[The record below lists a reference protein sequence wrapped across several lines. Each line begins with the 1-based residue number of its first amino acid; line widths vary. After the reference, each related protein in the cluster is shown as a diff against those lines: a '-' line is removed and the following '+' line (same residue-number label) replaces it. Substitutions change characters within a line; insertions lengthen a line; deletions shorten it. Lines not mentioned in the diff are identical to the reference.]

1 MSRSS
6 TVEHTTDNRVME
18 VRFFPRQPCQQ
29 GKCPTDS
36 HKVGLVGALPTAGTS
51 LGRWRSG
58 PTHRSAKPENRG
70 FESHSSLHFSERYI
84 MSDQIISE
92 ELMQYITRIET
103 INAEIDE
110 KKIDRKEVYSELKS
124 VGYVPKT
131 VRQIIRLRKLEA
143 HVRLEEEALLDTYK
157 NAVGL

>member
-1 MSRSS
+1 
-6 TVEHTTDNRVME
+6 
-18 VRFFPRQPCQQ
+18 
-29 GKCPTDS
+29 
-36 HKVGLVGALPTAGTS
+36 
-51 LGRWRSG
+51 
-58 PTHRSAKPENRG
+58 
-70 FESHSSLHFSERYI
+70 